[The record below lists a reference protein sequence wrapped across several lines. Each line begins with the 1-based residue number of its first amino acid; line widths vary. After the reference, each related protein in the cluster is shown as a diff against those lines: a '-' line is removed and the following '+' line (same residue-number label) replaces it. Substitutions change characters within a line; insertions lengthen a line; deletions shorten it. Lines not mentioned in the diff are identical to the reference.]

1 LGGITDS
8 MDMSLRELWELVM
21 DREAWRAA
29 IHRVTKSRT
38 QLSDWTDWLTLFML
52 RIQREKDIA
61 PALEMLN
68 IQLICKQ
75 SSENGNAQDKYEKYT
90 FELNNKFDNK
100 VLIGKWYKQV
110 TKVSFEIMVSRAAWR
125 IDHQ

>member
-1 LGGITDS
+1 
-8 MDMSLRELWELVM
+8 
-21 DREAWRAA
+21 
-29 IHRVTKSRT
+29 
-38 QLSDWTDWLTLFML
+38 ML

-100 VLIGKWYKQV
+100 VLIGK
-110 TKVSFEIMVSRAAWR
+110 
-125 IDHQ
+125 